1 MKNQCISLVVISL
14 MFSCVIMNTLAR
26 NVQTTIVGGTVHIN
40 GSLVDGG
47 CTVAADSQD
56 MHIDMGQYT
65 THSFDHVGEPSPQG
79 VPFTLWLT
87 GCSPDMA
94 DKVGIT
100 FTGMT
105 APKEPDLFLVTS
117 ADGGPTGVSGNDG
130 FSGLGLMIS
139 DPEGHQIVPGQH
151 PAFFY
156 PVVGSEVALHYIARY
171 RTTSRSVYPGP
182 LRSDIRFV
190 ISYP

>member
-1 MKNQCISLVVISL
+1 MKNLCVSLVVFSL
-14 MFSCVIMNTLAR
+14 MFSCVTMNTLAR
-26 NVQTTIVGGTVHIN
+26 NVQTTIVGGTVHMN
-40 GSLVDGG
+40 GSLVGGG
-47 CTVAADSQD
+47 CIVVADSQD

-65 THSFDHVGEPSPQG
+65 THSFDHVGESSTQG
-79 VPFTLWLT
+79 VPFTLRLT

-94 DKVGIT
+94 DKVGIA

-105 APKEPDLFLVTS
+105 APKDPDLFLVTS

-139 DPEGHQIVPGQH
+139 DSKGHQIVPGQH
-151 PAFFY
+151 PVFFY
-156 PVVGSEVALHYIARY
+156 PVVDREVALHYIARY
-171 RTTSRSVYPGP
+171 RATSRYVYPGP
-182 LRSDIRFV
+182 LGSNIRFD